1 MGKPMLTM
9 TPIPAFSDNYIWCLA
24 NSEDGKA
31 LIVDPGQADP
41 VIQHLEARGLTL
53 DTILVTHHHP
63 DHTGGIRKLASLN
76 PDCRIVGPADS
87 PFKAVTETVTAE
99 DTVSWQDLV
108 FTVFRVPGHT
118 LDHIAFY
125 TDSKVNDRPVL
136 FCGDTLFVC
145 GCGRLFEGTPA
156 QMKQSLESL
165 RQLPDSTAV
174 YCAHEYTLANL
185 RFARHWLPDD
195 SGLEAFETHCQQLR
209 DAGQPTVPSTIGD
222 EKALNPFLR
231 WDDSSVAASA
241 RQYASARG
249 LNCATAEDVFAAT
262 RHGKDNF

>member
-41 VIQHLEARGLTL
+41 VIKHLEAKGLTL
-53 DTILVTHHHP
+53 DIILVTHHHP

-76 PDCRIVGPADS
+76 PDCRIVGPENS
-87 PFKAVTETVTAE
+87 PFKDVSETVNAG
-99 DTVSWQDLV
+99 DSVCWQGLD
-108 FTVFRVPGHT
+108 FSVFRVPGHT

-125 TDSKVNDRPVL
+125 TQSKVNDRPVL

-165 RQLPDSTAV
+165 RELPDSTAV

-195 SGLEAFETHCQQLR
+195 AGLEAFEAKCQKLR
-209 DAGQPTVPSTIGD
+209 DAGKPTVPSTLGD

-231 WDDSSVAASA
+231 WDDSHVAESA
-241 RQYASARG
+241 RRYASAHG
-249 LNCATAEDVFAAT
+249 LSCDTVEDVFAAT